1 VVSGFDLAALRAA
14 TLRHGRV
21 TRVVVAQVRGSAPR
35 DAGAAMLVW
44 DGGFSG
50 TIGGGAL
57 EWEALAEA
65 RARLSSGQD
74 AMRSWPLGPG
84 LGQCCGGAVT
94 AAFEVFDAARADAID
109 DDAPVHARP
118 IGDAGADMPPAIRA
132 HARAARAGEA
142 APLAFA
148 PGWLSE
154 RLFPARTPLF
164 LYGAGHVGS
173 AIVRVFQGLPFA
185 ITWIDT
191 AKSRF
196 PDHSHDAIAL
206 VAANPADAAAL
217 APAGAVHMVMTYS
230 HALDLEI
237 CHRVLARGDFAR
249 LGVIGSASKSA
260 RFRARL
266 RGLGHGDG
274 TIARLECPIG
284 LPGLGKA
291 PTEIAVALAADLIAA
306 PAARSVSLPE
316 AAS

>member
-1 VVSGFDLAALRAA
+1 V
-14 TLRHGRV
+14 GR
-21 TRVVVAQVRGSAPR
+21 
-35 DAGAAMLVW
+35 
-44 DGGFSG
+44 
-50 TIGGGAL
+50 
-57 EWEALAEA
+57 
-65 RARLSSGQD
+65 
-74 AMRSWPLGPG
+74 
-84 LGQCCGGAVT
+84 
-94 AAFEVFDAARADAID
+94 
-109 DDAPVHARP
+109 
-118 IGDAGADMPPAIRA
+118 
-132 HARAARAGEA
+132 
-142 APLAFA
+142 
-148 PGWLSE
+148 
-154 RLFPARTPLF
+154 
-164 LYGAGHVGS
+164 

-191 AKSRF
+191 GAPRF
-196 PDHSHDAIAL
+196 PDHAHDAIAL

-274 TIARLECPIG
+274 AIARLECPIG
-284 LPGLGKA
+284 LPGFGKS

-306 PAARSVSLPE
+306 PAARSVSRPE